1 MRLSRPASALAATAL
16 LATALTPAVGLAA
29 PKAAESAPAAPQDT
43 AQKVLATVNGEKI
56 TVADVEQLANSL
68 PPQLRQQDPS
78 QLLPKLIDALVVR
91 KSLLIAA
98 QKDKLGNDPKVKAEI
113 VRAQQQASDSVLQA
127 AYMTNALKPMVTD
140 AAIQQAYDQ
149 FKGSFKGE
157 PEVHARHILVKTE
170 AEANDVI
177 KQLKGGADFAALAKK
192 VSTDKGSADAG
203 GGDLGW
209 FKKGDMLPEFSNAA
223 FAMKK
228 GETSA
233 KPVKTQYGY
242 HVIQVL
248 DTRTEPA
255 PTLDQVRDQIRAQL
269 ERQDAQQIA
278 DKTVSQMKVVRY
290 NLDGSVVQPAPATP
304 PAAAPAAPA
313 PASK

>member
-1 MRLSRPASALAATAL
+1 
-16 LATALTPAVGLAA
+16 VGLAA
-29 PKAAESAPAAPQDT
+29 PKPAESAPAAAPSPQDT
-43 AQKVLATVNGEKI
+43 ANKVLATVNGEKI

-113 VRAQQQASDSVLQA
+113 VRAQQQAADSVLQA

-149 FKGSFKGE
+149 FKANFKGE

-170 AEANDVI
+170 AEANDII

-192 VSTDKGSADAG
+192 YSTDKGSADTG

-209 FKKGDMLPEFSNAA
+209 FKKGDMLPEFSDAA

-228 GETSA
+228 GETSS

-269 ERQDAQQIA
+269 ERQDAQQVA

-304 PAAAPAAPA
+304 PAAPATPA
-313 PASK
+313 PAGK